1 MAGFLKLLANA
12 QQFHRVAMPAIPAH
26 ALQCFNVQSSK
37 VSFPERLSK
46 QHSSRFVPVKVLTV
60 HRLTLGEGAFK
71 PLPCFTCSSVVH
83 AHLHEGNLEDIQSS
97 LLYNVM
103 VVQCY
108 GPVTKGAH
116 VFCRPDLGEAK

>member
-1 MAGFLKLLANA
+1 MRYSVSMCSQTRLVFLNA
-12 QQFHRVAMPAIPAH
+12 SV
-26 ALQCFNVQSSK
+26 SSI
-37 VSFPERLSK
+37 
-46 QHSSRFVPVKVLTV
+46 SRFVPVKVLTV